1 MDNQENQP
9 IDPLGSIEPLKTF
22 EPTPMVP
29 PTPAQPVQ
37 NAAPGVLVD
46 RDGNVNLTQ
55 LQSEERQKYEVLAN
69 SIDET
74 NPGSIVNFGAELQKT
89 LSNQS
94 DSFLGNVRRS
104 NSGEVGGLINDLLVE
119 LNYVDVDEL
128 NGNKVKSFLSKLP
141 FMKKVMTQVENL
153 FAKYD
158 KIINN
163 IEQISYKVNAG
174 IITSTKD
181 NAVLQTI
188 FESNV
193 NSIKQIEELVIAG
206 NIRMERA
213 AGELAVMEANPQNYQ
228 DYQIADK
235 RDFIARLDRRMA
247 DLKVVRVIMMQSLP
261 QIRLVQNNNVSIAE
275 KAQTILTTTL
285 PVWKNQLSL
294 AVAMYRQQQN
304 IEIQQKVS
312 STTEEILRKNA
323 ERLGQ
328 NSVNVARA
336 NEQTIVSVETL
347 RETTSMLINTLNEVK
362 QIQKQGADNR
372 RKLDQDLQTLEH
384 ELKANVRLIYR
395 IQRWEMMQQP
405 YCHKAKEG

>member
-1 MDNQENQP
+1 MDNQENQS

-29 PTPAQPVQ
+29 PVPAQPIQ
-37 NAAPGVLVD
+37 NAAPAVLVD
-46 RDGNVNLTQ
+46 REGNVNLTQ

-69 SIDET
+69 SIDEA

-89 LSNQS
+89 LTNQS

-119 LNYVDVDEL
+119 LNYVDVEEL

-141 FMKKVMTQVENL
+141 FMKKVITQVENL

-193 NSIKQIEELVIAG
+193 NSIKQIEDLVIAG

-213 AGELAVMEANPQNYQ
+213 AVELAQMEASPENFQ

-312 STTEEILRKNA
+312 ATTEEILRKNA

-328 NSVNVARA
+328 NSINVARA

-384 ELKANVRLIYR
+384 ELKANVR
-395 IQRWEMMQQP
+395 
-405 YCHKAKEG
+405 G

>member
-1 MDNQENQP
+1 MDNQPNQP
-9 IDPLGSIEPLKTF
+9 IDPLQSIEPLKTF
-22 EPTPMVP
+22 EPVQPSQPSPGTA
-29 PTPAQPVQ
+29 PAV
-37 NAAPGVLVD
+37 VVD

-55 LQSEERQKYEVLAN
+55 LPSEERQKYETLAN

-74 NPGSIVNFGAELQKT
+74 NPGSIVNFGSDLQKT
-89 LSNQS
+89 LANQS

-104 NSGEVGGLINDLLVE
+104 NSGEVGELINNLLVE

-128 NGNKVKSFLSKLP
+128 NSSNKVKGFLSRLP

-158 KIINN
+158 KIVNN
-163 IEQISYKVNAG
+163 IDQISHKVNAG
-174 IITSTKD
+174 IITSSKD

-188 FESNV
+188 FDSNI
-193 NSIKQIEELVIAG
+193 NSIKQIEDLVVAG
-206 NIRMERA
+206 SIRMERA
-213 AGELAVMEANPQNYQ
+213 GQELAEMEANVQNYA

-247 DLKVVRVIMMQSLP
+247 DLKVVRLIMMQSLP

-328 NSVNVARA
+328 NSRNVAKA
-336 NEQTIVSVETL
+336 NEQTIVSAETL
-347 RETTSMLINTLNEVK
+347 KETTHMLINTLNEVK
-362 QIQKQGADNR
+362 QIQKQGAENR

-384 ELKANVRLIYR
+384 ELKANIR
-395 IQRWEMMQQP
+395 
-405 YCHKAKEG
+405 G

>member
-37 NAAPGVLVD
+37 NATPAVLVD
-46 RDGNVNLTQ
+46 REGNVNLTQ
-55 LQSEERQKYEVLAN
+55 LQSDEREKYEVLAN
-69 SIDET
+69 SIDEA

-89 LSNQS
+89 LTNQS

-119 LNYVDVDEL
+119 LNYVDVEEL

-193 NSIKQIEELVIAG
+193 NSIKQIEGLVIAG

-213 AGELAVMEANPQNYQ
+213 AAELAQMETNPQNFQ

-328 NSVNVARA
+328 NSINVARA
-336 NEQTIVSVETL
+336 NEQTIVSVEIL
-347 RETTSMLINTLNEVK
+347 KETTSMLINTLNEVK

-384 ELKANVRLIYR
+384 ELKANVR
-395 IQRWEMMQQP
+395 
-405 YCHKAKEG
+405 G

>member
-9 IDPLGSIEPLKTF
+9 IDPMGSIEPLKTF

-29 PTPAQPVQ
+29 PAPAKPVQ
-37 NAAPGVLVD
+37 NAAPAVLVD
-46 RDGNVNLTQ
+46 REGNVNLTQ

-69 SIDET
+69 SIDEA

-89 LSNQS
+89 LTNQS

-141 FMKKVMTQVENL
+141 FMKKVITQVENL

-193 NSIKQIEELVIAG
+193 NSIKQIEDLVIAG

-213 AGELAVMEANPQNYQ
+213 AVELAQMEANPQNFQ

-328 NSVNVARA
+328 NSINVARA

-384 ELKANVRLIYR
+384 ELKANVR
-395 IQRWEMMQQP
+395 
-405 YCHKAKEG
+405 G

>member
-1 MDNQENQP
+1 M
-9 IDPLGSIEPLKTF
+9 DPLGSIEPLRTF

-29 PTPAQPVQ
+29 PAQPVQ
-37 NAAPGVLVD
+37 NAAPAVLMD
-46 RDGNVNLTQ
+46 REGNVNLTQ

-69 SIDET
+69 SIDEA

-89 LSNQS
+89 LTNQS

-119 LNYVDVDEL
+119 LNYVDVEEL

-141 FMKKVMTQVENL
+141 FMKKIVTQVENL
-153 FAKYD
+153 FTKYD

-213 AGELAVMEANPQNYQ
+213 AGELAQMEAVPQNYQ

-294 AVAMYRQQQN
+294 AVAMYRQQQS

-312 STTEEILRKNA
+312 ATTEEILRKNA

-328 NSVNVARA
+328 NSINVARA

-362 QIQKQGADNR
+362 QIQKQGAENR

-384 ELKANVRLIYR
+384 ELKANVR
-395 IQRWEMMQQP
+395 
-405 YCHKAKEG
+405 G

>member
-9 IDPLGSIEPLKTF
+9 IDPLGSIEPLRTF

-37 NAAPGVLVD
+37 NAAPAVLVD
-46 RDGNVNLTQ
+46 REGNVNLTQ
-55 LQSEERQKYEVLAN
+55 LPSEDRQKYEALAN
-69 SIDET
+69 SIDEA

-89 LSNQS
+89 LTNQS

-119 LNYVDVDEL
+119 LNYVDVEEL

-193 NSIKQIEELVIAG
+193 NSIKQIEDLVIAG

-213 AGELAVMEANPQNYQ
+213 AVELAQMEANPQNFQ

-328 NSVNVARA
+328 NSINVARA
-336 NEQTIVSVETL
+336 NEQTIVSIDTL

-384 ELKANVRLIYR
+384 ELKANVR
-395 IQRWEMMQQP
+395 
-405 YCHKAKEG
+405 G

>member
-9 IDPLGSIEPLKTF
+9 IDPLGSIEPLRTF

-37 NAAPGVLVD
+37 NAAPAVLVD
-46 RDGNVNLTQ
+46 REGNVNLTQ

-69 SIDET
+69 SIDEA

-89 LSNQS
+89 LTNQS

-119 LNYVDVDEL
+119 LNYVDVEEL

-141 FMKKVMTQVENL
+141 FMKKVITQVENL
-153 FAKYD
+153 FTKYD

-193 NSIKQIEELVIAG
+193 NSIKQIEDLVIAG

-213 AGELAVMEANPQNYQ
+213 AVELAQMETSPESFQ

-328 NSVNVARA
+328 NSINVARA

-347 RETTSMLINTLNEVK
+347 KETTSMLINTLNEVK

-384 ELKANVRLIYR
+384 ELKANVR
-395 IQRWEMMQQP
+395 
-405 YCHKAKEG
+405 G

>member
-9 IDPLGSIEPLKTF
+9 IDPLGSIEPLRTF
-22 EPTPMVP
+22 EPAPMVP
-29 PTPAQPVQ
+29 PAQPVE
-37 NAAPGVLVD
+37 NAAPAVLVD
-46 RDGNVNLTQ
+46 REGNVNLTQ

-69 SIDET
+69 SIDEA

-89 LSNQS
+89 LTNQS

-119 LNYVDVDEL
+119 LNYVDVEEL

-141 FMKKVMTQVENL
+141 FMKKVITQVENL
-153 FAKYD
+153 FTKYD

-193 NSIKQIEELVIAG
+193 NSIKQIEDLVIAG

-213 AGELAVMEANPQNYQ
+213 AVELAQMEANPASFQ

-328 NSVNVARA
+328 NSINVARA

-384 ELKANVRLIYR
+384 ELKANVR
-395 IQRWEMMQQP
+395 
-405 YCHKAKEG
+405 G

>member
-22 EPTPMVP
+22 EPTPMAP
-29 PTPAQPVQ
+29 PP
-37 NAAPGVLVD
+37 NMAAPGTPPAPLVD

-55 LQSEERQKYEVLAN
+55 LQSEERRKYETLAD

-74 NPGSIVNFGAELQKT
+74 NPGSIVNFGSELQRT

-104 NSGEVGGLINDLLVE
+104 NSGEVGELINNLLVE
-119 LNYVDVDEL
+119 LNYVDVEEL
-128 NGNKVKSFLSKLP
+128 NQNKFKSFLSKLP
-141 FMKKVMTQVENL
+141 FMKSVMTQIENL

-163 IEQISYKVNAG
+163 IDQIAYKVNAG

-193 NSIKQIEELVIAG
+193 NAIKQIEELVIIG
-206 NIRMERA
+206 NLRMEK
-213 AGELAVMEANPQNYQ
+213 AGAELAHMEANPQEFQ

-235 RDFIARLDRRMA
+235 RDFIARLDRRLA
-247 DLKVVRVIMMQSLP
+247 DLKVVRLIMMQSLP

-285 PVWKNQLSL
+285 PLWKNQLSL
-294 AVAMYRQQQN
+294 AVAMYRQQQS

-312 STTEEILRKNA
+312 ATTEDILRKNA

-336 NEQTIVSVETL
+336 NEQTIVSVDVL
-347 RETTSMLINTLNEVK
+347 RETTSKLINTLNEVK
-362 QIQKQGADNR
+362 QIQKQGAEGR
-372 RKLDQDLQTLEH
+372 RKLDQDLMTLEH
-384 ELKANVRLIYR
+384 ELKANVR
-395 IQRWEMMQQP
+395 
-405 YCHKAKEG
+405 G

>member
-9 IDPLGSIEPLKTF
+9 IDPLGSIEPLRTF

-29 PTPAQPVQ
+29 PTPAQPAQ
-37 NAAPGVLVD
+37 NVAPAVLVD
-46 RDGNVNLTQ
+46 REGNVNLTQ
-55 LQSEERQKYEVLAN
+55 LPSEDRQKYEILAN
-69 SIDET
+69 SIDEA

-89 LSNQS
+89 LTNQS

-119 LNYVDVDEL
+119 LNYVDVEEL
-128 NGNKVKSFLSKLP
+128 NTNKVKSFLSKLP
-141 FMKKVMTQVENL
+141 FMKKVITQVENL
-153 FAKYD
+153 FTKYD

-213 AGELAVMEANPQNYQ
+213 AVELAQMETAPQNFQ

-285 PVWKNQLSL
+285 PLWKNQLSL
-294 AVAMYRQQQN
+294 AVAMYRQQQS

-384 ELKANVRLIYR
+384 ELKANVR
-395 IQRWEMMQQP
+395 
-405 YCHKAKEG
+405 G

>member
-9 IDPLGSIEPLKTF
+9 MDPLGSIEPLKTF
-22 EPTPMVP
+22 EPAPMATPNM
-29 PTPAQPVQ
+29 PVQ
-37 NAAPGVLVD
+37 NTAPAVLVD
-46 RDGNVNLTQ
+46 RDGNVNLAQ
-55 LQSEERQKYEVLAN
+55 MQSEERQKYEVLAN
-69 SIDET
+69 SIDEA

-89 LSNQS
+89 LTNQS

-128 NGNKVKSFLSKLP
+128 HGNKVKSFLSKLP
-141 FMKKVMTQVENL
+141 FMKKVITQVENL

-193 NSIKQIEELVIAG
+193 NSIKQIEDLVIAG

-213 AGELAVMEANPQNYQ
+213 AVELAEMEANPQSFQ

-312 STTEEILRKNA
+312 ATTEEILRKNA

-384 ELKANVRLIYR
+384 ELKANVR
-395 IQRWEMMQQP
+395 
-405 YCHKAKEG
+405 G

>member
-1 MDNQENQP
+1 MDNQPNQP

-22 EPTPMVP
+22 EPTPMDP
-29 PTPAQPVQ
+29 PPGQAQSTPP
-37 NAAPGVLVD
+37 APLVD
-46 RDGNVNLTQ
+46 REGNVNLTQ
-55 LQSEERQKYEVLAN
+55 LPSEERQKYEVLAD

-74 NPGSIVNFGAELQKT
+74 NPGSIVNFGADLQRT

-104 NSGEVGGLINDLLVE
+104 NSGEVGELINNLLVE
-119 LNYVDVDEL
+119 LNYVDVEEL
-128 NGNKVKSFLSKLP
+128 NQNKFKSFLSKLP
-141 FMKKVMTQVENL
+141 FMKNVMTQIENL

-158 KIINN
+158 KIISN
-163 IEQISYKVNAG
+163 IDQISYKVNAG

-188 FESNV
+188 FESNI
-193 NSIKQIEELVIAG
+193 NAIKQIEELVIAG
-206 NIRMERA
+206 NLRMEK
-213 AGELAVMEANPQNYQ
+213 AGTELAAMEAAPQNYQ

-235 RDFIARLDRRMA
+235 RDFIARLDRRLA
-247 DLKVVRVIMMQSLP
+247 DLKVVRLIMMQSLP

-285 PVWKNQLSL
+285 PLWKNQLSL

-328 NSVNVARA
+328 NSINVARA
-336 NEQTIVSVETL
+336 NEQTVVSIETL
-347 RETTSMLINTLNEVK
+347 RETTSKLINTLNEVK
-362 QIQKQGADNR
+362 QIQKQGAEGR
-372 RKLDQDLQTLEH
+372 RKLDQDLMTLEH
-384 ELKANVRLIYR
+384 ELKVNVR
-395 IQRWEMMQQP
+395 
-405 YCHKAKEG
+405 G

>member
-1 MDNQENQP
+1 MDNQENQS

-22 EPTPMVP
+22 EPTPM
-29 PTPAQPVQ
+29 AQPPIAETP
-37 NAAPGVLVD
+37 NTPPAPLVD
-46 RDGNVNLTQ
+46 REGNVNLSQ
-55 LQSEERQKYEVLAN
+55 LQSEERQKYEALAN

-74 NPGSIVNFGAELQKT
+74 NPGSIVNFGADLQKT

-104 NSGEVGGLINDLLVE
+104 NSGEVGELINNLLVE
-119 LNYVDVDEL
+119 LNYVDVEEL
-128 NGNKVKSFLSKLP
+128 NQNKFKSFLSKLP
-141 FMKKVMTQVENL
+141 FMKSVMTQIENL

-163 IEQISYKVNAG
+163 IDQISYKVNAG

-188 FESNV
+188 FESNITA
-193 NSIKQIEELVIAG
+193 IKQIEELVIAG
-206 NIRMERA
+206 NLRMEKA
-213 AGELAVMEANPQNYQ
+213 SSELAVMEAAPQNYQ
-228 DYQIADK
+228 DYEIADK
-235 RDFIARLDRRMA
+235 RDFIARLDRRLA
-247 DLKVVRVIMMQSLP
+247 DLKVVRLIMMQSLP

-285 PVWKNQLSL
+285 PLWKNQLSL

-328 NSVNVARA
+328 NSINVARA
-336 NEQTIVSVETL
+336 NEQTVVSIETL
-347 RETTSMLINTLNEVK
+347 RETTSKLINTLNEVK
-362 QIQKQGADNR
+362 QIQKQGAEGR
-372 RKLDQDLQTLEH
+372 RKLDQDLMTLEH
-384 ELKANVRLIYR
+384 ELKANVR
-395 IQRWEMMQQP
+395 
-405 YCHKAKEG
+405 G

>member
-9 IDPLGSIEPLKTF
+9 IDPLGSIEPLRTF

-29 PTPAQPVQ
+29 PTPAQPIQ
-37 NAAPGVLVD
+37 NAAPAVLVD
-46 RDGNVNLTQ
+46 REGNVNLTQ
-55 LQSEERQKYEVLAN
+55 LQSEERHKYEVLAN
-69 SIDET
+69 SIDEA

-89 LSNQS
+89 LTNQS

-119 LNYVDVDEL
+119 LNYVDVEEL
-128 NGNKVKSFLSKLP
+128 NTNKVKSFLSKLP
-141 FMKKVMTQVENL
+141 FMKKVITQVENL
-153 FAKYD
+153 FTKYD

-213 AGELAVMEANPQNYQ
+213 AVELAQMETAPQNFQ

-285 PVWKNQLSL
+285 PLWKNQLSL
-294 AVAMYRQQQN
+294 AVAMYRQQQS

-312 STTEEILRKNA
+312 ATTEEILRKNA

-347 RETTSMLINTLNEVK
+347 RETTTMLINTLNEVK

-384 ELKANVRLIYR
+384 ELKANVR
-395 IQRWEMMQQP
+395 
-405 YCHKAKEG
+405 G

>member
-37 NAAPGVLVD
+37 NAAPAVLVD
-46 RDGNVNLTQ
+46 REGNVNLTQ
-55 LQSEERQKYEVLAN
+55 MQSEERQKYEVLAN
-69 SIDET
+69 SIDEA

-89 LSNQS
+89 LTNQS

-119 LNYVDVDEL
+119 LNYVDVEEL

-141 FMKKVMTQVENL
+141 FMKKVITQVENL
-153 FAKYD
+153 FTKYD

-193 NSIKQIEELVIAG
+193 NSIKQIESLVIAG

-213 AGELAVMEANPQNYQ
+213 AVELTQMEASPQNFQ

-384 ELKANVRLIYR
+384 ELKANVRS
-395 IQRWEMMQQP
+395 
-405 YCHKAKEG
+405 

>member
-29 PTPAQPVQ
+29 PTPAQLVQ
-37 NAAPGVLVD
+37 NAAPAVLVD
-46 RDGNVNLTQ
+46 REGNVNLTQ

-69 SIDET
+69 SIDEA

-89 LSNQS
+89 LTNQS

-119 LNYVDVDEL
+119 LNYVDVEEL

-193 NSIKQIEELVIAG
+193 NSIKQIEDLVIAG

-213 AGELAVMEANPQNYQ
+213 AVELAQMETAPQNFQ

-384 ELKANVRLIYR
+384 ELKANVR
-395 IQRWEMMQQP
+395 
-405 YCHKAKEG
+405 G

>member
-37 NAAPGVLVD
+37 NAAPAVLVD
-46 RDGNVNLTQ
+46 REGNVNLTQ
-55 LQSEERQKYEVLAN
+55 LQSEEREKYEVLAN

-89 LSNQS
+89 LTNQS

-119 LNYVDVDEL
+119 LNYVDVEEL

-193 NSIKQIEELVIAG
+193 NSIKQIEGLVIAG

-213 AGELAVMEANPQNYQ
+213 AVELAQMEANPQDFQ

-328 NSVNVARA
+328 NSINVARA

-347 RETTSMLINTLNEVK
+347 KETTSMLINTLNEVK

-384 ELKANVRLIYR
+384 ELKANVR
-395 IQRWEMMQQP
+395 
-405 YCHKAKEG
+405 G

>member
-9 IDPLGSIEPLKTF
+9 IDPLGSIEPLRTF

-37 NAAPGVLVD
+37 NATPAVLVD
-46 RDGNVNLTQ
+46 REGNVNLTQ
-55 LQSEERQKYEVLAN
+55 LPSEDRQKYEALAN
-69 SIDET
+69 SIDEA

-94 DSFLGNVRRS
+94 DNFLGNVRRS

-119 LNYVDVDEL
+119 LNYVDVEEL

-193 NSIKQIEELVIAG
+193 NSIKQIEDLVIAG

-213 AGELAVMEANPQNYQ
+213 AVELAQMEANPQNFQ

-328 NSVNVARA
+328 NSINVARA
-336 NEQTIVSVETL
+336 NEQTIVSIDTL

-372 RKLDQDLQTLEH
+372 RKLDQDLQTLEN
-384 ELKANVRLIYR
+384 ELKANVR
-395 IQRWEMMQQP
+395 
-405 YCHKAKEG
+405 G

>member
-1 MDNQENQP
+1 
-9 IDPLGSIEPLKTF
+9 
-22 EPTPMVP
+22 MVP
-29 PTPAQPVQ
+29 PTPAQSAQ
-37 NAAPGVLVD
+37 NAAPAVLVD
-46 RDGNVNLTQ
+46 REGNVNLTQ
-55 LQSEERQKYEVLAN
+55 LQTEERQKYEVLAN
-69 SIDET
+69 SIDEA

-89 LSNQS
+89 LTNQS

-119 LNYVDVDEL
+119 LNYVDVEEL

-193 NSIKQIEELVIAG
+193 NSIKQIEDLVIAG

-213 AGELAVMEANPQNYQ
+213 AVELAQMEANPQNFQ

-312 STTEEILRKNA
+312 HTTEEILRKNA

-328 NSVNVARA
+328 NSINVARA

-384 ELKANVRLIYR
+384 ELKANVR
-395 IQRWEMMQQP
+395 
-405 YCHKAKEG
+405 G

>member
-1 MDNQENQP
+1 MDNQPNQP
-9 IDPLGSIEPLKTF
+9 IDPLQSIEPLKTF
-22 EPTPMVP
+22 EPTPLSP
-29 PTPAQPVQ
+29 PSPSNQGT
-37 NAAPGVLVD
+37 APVLVD
-46 RDGNVNLTQ
+46 RDGNVNLNQ
-55 LQSEERQKYEVLAN
+55 MQEAERQKYEVMAN

-74 NPGSIVNFGAELQKT
+74 NPGSIVNFGSELQKT
-89 LSNQS
+89 LANQS
-94 DSFLGNVRRS
+94 DSFLSNVRKS
-104 NSGEVGGLINDLLVE
+104 NSGEVGEMINNLLVE

-128 NGNKVKSFLSKLP
+128 NSSNKVKGFLSKLP
-141 FMKKVMTQVENL
+141 FMKKVITQVENL

-158 KIINN
+158 KIIGN
-163 IEQISYKVNAG
+163 IDQISYKVNAG

-188 FESNV
+188 FDSNV
-193 NSIKQIEELVIAG
+193 NSIKHIEDLVIAG
-206 NIRMERA
+206 NLRMQK
-213 AGELAVMEANPQNYQ
+213 AGEELAEMEANVQNYA

-235 RDFIARLDRRMA
+235 RDFIARLDRRLA
-247 DLKVVRVIMMQSLP
+247 DLKVVRLIMMQSLP

-328 NSVNVARA
+328 NSRNVARA
-336 NEQTIVSVETL
+336 NEQTIVSAETL
-347 RETTSMLINTLNEVK
+347 RETTNMLISTLNEVK

-384 ELKANVRLIYR
+384 ELKANIR
-395 IQRWEMMQQP
+395 
-405 YCHKAKEG
+405 G

>member
-1 MDNQENQP
+1 MDNQDNQP
-9 IDPLGSIEPLKTF
+9 IDPMGSIEPLKTF
-22 EPTPMVP
+22 EPTPMAP
-29 PTPAQPVQ
+29 PGQPAQN
-37 NAAPGVLVD
+37 NAAPPVLVD
-46 RDGNVNLTQ
+46 KEGNVNLAH
-55 LQSEERQKYEVLAN
+55 LPSEERQKYELLAN
-69 SIDET
+69 SIDEN
-74 NPGSIVNFGAELQKT
+74 NPGSIVNYGAELQKT

-104 NSGEVGGLINDLLVE
+104 NSGEVGALINDLLVE

-128 NGNKVKSFLSKLP
+128 QQNKVKSFLSKIP

-163 IEQISYKVNAG
+163 IDQIAYKVNAG

-193 NSIKQIEELVIAG
+193 NSIKAIEDLVIAG
-206 NIRMERA
+206 NVRMERA
-213 AGELAVMEANPQNYQ
+213 AAELAQMEAAPQNYQ

-247 DLKVVRVIMMQSLP
+247 DLKVVRIIMMQSLP

-294 AVAMYRQQQN
+294 AVAMFRQQQN

-312 STTEEILRKNA
+312 STTEAILKKNA

-362 QIQKQGADNR
+362 QIQKQGAEGR

-384 ELKANVRLIYR
+384 ELKANVR
-395 IQRWEMMQQP
+395 
-405 YCHKAKEG
+405 G

>member
-9 IDPLGSIEPLKTF
+9 IDPLRSIEPLKTF
-22 EPTPMVP
+22 EPTPMTP
-29 PTPAQPVQ
+29 PTPVTPSM
-37 NAAPGVLVD
+37 APGPVVD
-46 RDGNVNLTQ
+46 RDGNVSLAQ
-55 LQSEERQKYEVLAN
+55 LQVEERRKYEVLAD

-74 NPGSIVNFGAELQKT
+74 NPGSIVNFGADLQRT

-104 NSGEVGGLINDLLVE
+104 NSGEVGELINNLLIE
-119 LNYVDVDEL
+119 LNYVDVEEL
-128 NGNKVKSFLSKLP
+128 NQNKFKSFLSKLP
-141 FMKKVMTQVENL
+141 FMKSVMTQIENL
-153 FAKYD
+153 FTKYD

-163 IEQISYKVNAG
+163 IDQIAYKVNAG

-193 NSIKQIEELVIAG
+193 NAIKQIEELVIIG
-206 NIRMERA
+206 NLRMEK
-213 AGELAVMEANPQNYQ
+213 AGAELAEMEATPQNFQ

-235 RDFIARLDRRMA
+235 RDFISRLDRRLA
-247 DLKVVRVIMMQSLP
+247 DLKVVRLIMMQSLP

-285 PVWKNQLSL
+285 PLWKNQLSL
-294 AVAMYRQQQN
+294 AVAMYRQQQS
-304 IEIQQKVS
+304 IEIQQRVS
-312 STTEEILRKNA
+312 NTTEEILRKNA

-336 NEQTIVSVETL
+336 NEQTIVSVDVL
-347 RETTSMLINTLNEVK
+347 RETTSKLINTLNEVK
-362 QIQKQGADNR
+362 QIQKQGAEGR
-372 RKLDQDLQTLEH
+372 RKLDQDLMTLEH
-384 ELKANVRLIYR
+384 ELKANVR
-395 IQRWEMMQQP
+395 
-405 YCHKAKEG
+405 G

>member
-1 MDNQENQP
+1 MDNQENQS

-22 EPTPMVP
+22 EPTPM
-29 PTPAQPVQ
+29 AQPPITETP
-37 NAAPGVLVD
+37 NTPPAPLVD
-46 RDGNVNLTQ
+46 REGNVNLSQ
-55 LQSEERQKYEVLAN
+55 LQSEERQKYETLAN

-74 NPGSIVNFGAELQKT
+74 NPGSIVNFGADLQRT

-104 NSGEVGGLINDLLVE
+104 NSGEVGELINNLLVE
-119 LNYVDVDEL
+119 LNYVDVEEL
-128 NGNKVKSFLSKLP
+128 NQNKFKSFLSKLP
-141 FMKKVMTQVENL
+141 FMKSVMTQIENL

-163 IEQISYKVNAG
+163 IDQISYKVNAG

-188 FESNV
+188 FESNITA
-193 NSIKQIEELVIAG
+193 IKQIEELVIAG
-206 NIRMERA
+206 NLRMEKA
-213 AGELAVMEANPQNYQ
+213 SSELAVMEAAPQNYQ
-228 DYQIADK
+228 DYEIADK
-235 RDFIARLDRRMA
+235 RDFIARLDRRLA
-247 DLKVVRVIMMQSLP
+247 DLKVVRLIMMQSLP

-285 PVWKNQLSL
+285 PLWKNQLSL

-328 NSVNVARA
+328 NSINVARA
-336 NEQTIVSVETL
+336 NEQTVVSIETL
-347 RETTSMLINTLNEVK
+347 RETTSKLINTLNEVK
-362 QIQKQGADNR
+362 QIQKQGAEGR
-372 RKLDQDLQTLEH
+372 RKLDQDLMTLEH
-384 ELKANVRLIYR
+384 ELKANVR
-395 IQRWEMMQQP
+395 
-405 YCHKAKEG
+405 G